1 MLLIFEDVMYRI
13 IKRGEPESSGT
24 MHKATAQ
31 SISPEL
37 VKQSKTYPPIP
48 QLVWIIGSMMFL
60 VNLSFI
66 MVYSYV
72 GIYMKSLG
80 VTMAWIGVVE
90 GLAEAS
96 SFLMKLLSGIYSD
109 FLKRRK
115 PVMLVG
121 YTMIVF
127 SRIVFSLAA
136 TFAPLFAARLVERLG
151 NGIQSTPRDTMVAD
165 VSPPSRIGAA
175 YGLKRTLAQSGSL
188 LGAIVAMFAFTAV
201 SEDYQ
206 SVFQLAAVP
215 AVVAFLILIFF
226 VIEPKKFAHSAVS
239 AEIPLPPEQHKRS
252 IINLANLAK
261 LGSTF
266 WLLMGINAIFMLS
279 RFSETFLSLHAYNN
293 FGLAGKH
300 APLIMLVFNA
310 GWVLSSYPVGVMAD
324 RMNRYWFLALGILFL
339 ILADHFL
346 ATATSLKWIFIGC
359 FFWGVQYGVTQN
371 IFLSLVAENVP
382 VNLRGTGFGSYYII
396 CAISAYFADH
406 LAGTISQ
413 HHGEASAFSLS
424 GVIAIVS
431 LLALLSLMIYKTKN
445 KRSK

>member
-1 MLLIFEDVMYRI
+1 MQ
-13 IKRGEPESSGT
+13 
-24 MHKATAQ
+24 KATAQ
-31 SISPEL
+31 AISPEL
-37 VKQSKTYPPIP
+37 IDSQKTSPPIP
-48 QLVWIIGSMMFL
+48 QLVWILGSMMFL

-96 SFLMKLLSGIYSD
+96 SYIMKLISGMYSD
-109 FLKRRK
+109 YLKRRK

-201 SEDYQ
+201 SENYQ
-206 SVFQLAAVP
+206 SVFQLAAIP
-215 AVVAFLILIFF
+215 AIVAFLILIFF
-226 VIEPKKFAHSAVS
+226 VLEPKKFAHSAVS
-239 AEIPLPPEQHKRS
+239 AEIPLPEQRKRS
-252 IINLANLAK
+252 TINFSNLAK

-279 RFSETFLSLHAYNN
+279 RFGETFLALHAYNN
-293 FGLAGKH
+293 FGLEGKY
-300 APLIMLVFNA
+300 APMIMLVFNA
-310 GWVLSSYPVGVMAD
+310 GWCLSSYPVGAMAD

-346 ATATSLKWIFIGC
+346 ADLQKHGPSLAINKQSFSAKRLRQSNSC
-359 FFWGVQYGVTQN
+359 P
-371 IFLSLVAENVP
+371 AE
-382 VNLRGTGFGSYYII
+382 
-396 CAISAYFADH
+396 
-406 LAGTISQ
+406 
-413 HHGEASAFSLS
+413 
-424 GVIAIVS
+424 
-431 LLALLSLMIYKTKN
+431 
-445 KRSK
+445 